1 MSTEEALRRIQQELA
16 ADPPVNVI
24 LASRPYGQDE
34 DSLQRLNIGAVL
46 QRQFQGVARMSVS
59 GEIRVVEYEPGYKPD
74 SGEIVWIDLADAPIV
89 KGIVE
94 RIQNFQDLVIFE
106 NQDEFVDY
114 LKYYALF
121 ARVAARRSVTLFR
134 ATSEKLELGRGSKIG
149 AILRGGQYDNVE
161 EKVFLFD
168 RNIDCW
174 SDGKYMFVKNVSN
187 FERIFGYYE
196 ELAKRAEETVTKVL
210 ERIPIANADAFKEA
224 CTSQRRFMTK
234 LAMVAARPYFARITM
249 NDLRHTIREHQ
260 LEIEI
265 VKEEGRDHLKF
276 DPDPSRR
283 WILLKLLDDDY
294 LNSNM
299 TDSKYEANSKLLRG

>member
-1 MSTEEALRRIQQELA
+1 MSTEDALRRIQQELA
-16 ADPPVNVI
+16 DNPPVNVI
-24 LASRPYGQDE
+24 LASRPYSQDE
-34 DSLQRLNIGAVL
+34 DNLQRLNIGAEL
-46 QRQFQGVARMSVS
+46 QQQFQGIARESVI

-74 SGEIVWIDLADAPIV
+74 SGEIVWIDLEEAPTV
-89 KGIVE
+89 GGIVE
-94 RIQNFQDLVIFE
+94 RIQHFQDLVMFE
-106 NQDEFVDY
+106 NHDEFVDY
-114 LKYYALF
+114 LRYYALF
-121 ARVAARRSVTLFR
+121 ARVGARKSVTLFR
-134 ATSEKLELGRGSKIG
+134 VTSEKLELGRGRRIG
-149 AILRGGQYDNVE
+149 AILRGGQYDTVE

-174 SDGKYMFVKNVSN
+174 SDGKYMFIANVSN

-196 ELAKRAEETVTKVL
+196 ELEKRAEETVTKVL
-210 ERIPIANADAFKEA
+210 ARIPIANADAFKQA

-234 LAMVAARPYFARITM
+234 LAMVAARPYFAKITM
-249 NDLRHTIREHQ
+249 NDLRRTIREHE
-260 LEIEI
+260 LEIEV

-299 TDSKYEANSKLLRG
+299 TDNKYEANSKLLRG